1 MAARPEALAVARF
14 GRYLLVALVQ
24 LWGAATLSF
33 VMLHLIPG
41 DPVDIIMG
49 NQAVVSPELKDQVR
63 IEYGLSDPVLVQYG
77 RELAHLVRG
86 DLGLS
91 YQLQRPVWDALTE
104 QLLPTVQLA
113 AASLVLAVLLAVA
126 VAVLVP
132 ERRRWARRVFTGF
145 EVIAVSMPQFW
156 LGILL
161 ITFLSLRWHLF
172 PVIEA
177 GTWRSLVLPA
187 VAIALP
193 LAGMLAQV
201 LREEMD
207 VALVQPFVTSARA
220 RGAGE
225 RAVRL
230 GHALRHCLIPAT
242 TLTGWFVGSLLGGSV
257 LIEQVF
263 GRPGLGQVALTAV
276 TNKDIPV
283 VTGVVMLSA
292 AVYVVVNL
300 FVEFS
305 YLLIDPR
312 LRRDAR

>member
-1 MAARPEALAVARF
+1 MPTRRNAGRLGRRAAIAV
-14 GRYLLVALVQ
+14 VQ
-24 LWGAATLSF
+24 LWGAATLCF
-33 VMLHLIPG
+33 LMLHLIPG

-49 NQAVVSPELKDQVR
+49 NQALVSPELKEQVR
-63 IEYGLSDPVLVQYG
+63 GEYGLGDPVGVQYLRLLG
-77 RELAHLVRG
+77 HLAHG
-86 DLGLS
+86 DLGTS
-91 YQLQRPVWDALTE
+91 YQLQRPVWSALTE

-113 AASLVLAVLLAVA
+113 AAALVLAVLLAVGA
-126 VAVLVP
+126 AVLVP
-132 ERRRWARRVFTGF
+132 ERFRPARALLSGLEMV
-145 EVIAVSMPQFW
+145 AVSLPQYW

-161 ITFLSLRWHLF
+161 ITFLSLRWHIF

-177 GTWRSLVLPA
+177 GTLRSLVLPA
-187 VAIALP
+187 VAVALP
-193 LAGMLAQV
+193 IAGTLGQV

-207 VALVQPFVTSARA
+207 TALAQPFVTSARA

-225 RAVRL
+225 LAVRA
-230 GHALRHCLIPAT
+230 GHALRHCLVPAT

-276 TNKDIPV
+276 TNKDIPM
-283 VTGVVMLSA
+283 VTGVVMLAA

-300 FVEFS
+300 LVELS

-312 LRRDAR
+312 LQRDGH